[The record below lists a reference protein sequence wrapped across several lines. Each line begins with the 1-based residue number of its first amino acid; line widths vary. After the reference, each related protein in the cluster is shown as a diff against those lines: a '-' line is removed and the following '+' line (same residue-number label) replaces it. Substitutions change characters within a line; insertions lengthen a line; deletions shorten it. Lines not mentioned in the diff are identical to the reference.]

1 MPGKSL
7 TPFQVLSRLPEDA
20 TPAQQDS
27 AVQAN
32 VKISEIH
39 WSEMPDT
46 LHMPGHTKGKGYHDI
61 DIPEHYYRESFFM
74 KDSLFHPELKGGRQ
88 GIAGVVKPY
97 TIAGDD
103 IITSLLF
110 GCFILTLFALARTRQ
125 FMLRQAKS
133 IFYLVREEV
142 GETSDEI
149 WMLFYMVLQ
158 TCLLSALIVFFFLR
172 NRLGDLMLSEQYA
185 IIGALSGLFVGY
197 LLLKTFMYKLTGW
210 VFFNGKKNEQWKK
223 GFLFLMSTEGLL
235 LFPLV
240 ILLAYADFPLHNA
253 LIYAFIVIIIVKLL
267 LLYKAFIIF
276 FRRNG
281 VYLQI
286 ILYFC
291 AIEIVPLIVLGGIL
305 DMASQHLTINF

>member
-1 MPGKSL
+1 MHK
-7 TPFQVLSRLPEDA
+7 
-20 TPAQQDS
+20 
-27 AVQAN
+27 
-32 VKISEIH
+32 K
-39 WSEMPDT
+39 
-46 LHMPGHTKGKGYHDI
+46 
-61 DIPEHYYRESFFM
+61 
-74 KDSLFHPELKGGRQ
+74 
-88 GIAGVVKPY
+88 
-97 TIAGDD
+97 
-103 IITSLLF
+103 
-110 GCFILTLFALARTRQ
+110 
-125 FMLRQAKS
+125 
-133 IFYLVREEV
+133 
-142 GETSDEI
+142 
-149 WMLFYMVLQ
+149 
-158 TCLLSALIVFFFLR
+158 LSALIVFFFLR

-291 AIEIVPLIVLGGIL
+291 ALEIVPLIVLGGIL

>member
-1 MPGKSL
+1 
-7 TPFQVLSRLPEDA
+7 
-20 TPAQQDS
+20 
-27 AVQAN
+27 
-32 VKISEIH
+32 
-39 WSEMPDT
+39 
-46 LHMPGHTKGKGYHDI
+46 
-61 DIPEHYYRESFFM
+61 
-74 KDSLFHPELKGGRQ
+74 
-88 GIAGVVKPY
+88 
-97 TIAGDD
+97 
-103 IITSLLF
+103 
-110 GCFILTLFALARTRQ
+110 LFALARTRQ

-149 WMLFYMVLQ
+149 WMLFYMVFQ

-240 ILLAYADFPLHNA
+240 IMLAYADFPLHNA

-291 AIEIVPLIVLGGIL
+291 ALEIVPLIVLGGIL